1 MSSIVKSRLI
11 RVTEKYLGSLGKQF
25 VIHQCNRLNID
36 LDNMGPADM
45 ELLVDE
51 MIQSAVLV
59 IGKLRADKM
68 KTDIMDMYDSIY
80 SE

>member
-1 MSSIVKSRLI
+1 MSSIVKSKLI
-11 RVTEKYLGSLGKQF
+11 RITEKYMGSLGKQF

-36 LDNMGPADM
+36 LDNMSSADM

-51 MIQSAVLV
+51 MLQSAVL
-59 IGKLRADKM
+59 IIRKLRADKM
-68 KTDIMDMYDSIY
+68 KTDIMDMYNSIN